1 MDLLAAIFFAFFI
14 ISILLIFVGPII
26 SEKYHPKLFGKEIA
40 IDYGTV
46 PLSFVLLSYL
56 FGILT
61 LEMIRNGFIGQPPL
75 QPYTI
80 VIFFFAFA
88 YLCVS
93 LDQTGLFR
101 YIALLLIN
109 RSRGD
114 GKRLFLIIFFLA
126 SGLTAVTSNDI
137 VIMTLT
143 PIVLN
148 IIKETKNKGLPYLIA
163 QFFGANIFSMF
174 FLIGNPTNIIVGIA
188 NNIDFFEYLR
198 LMGIPTIIGGVVS
211 YYILKLI
218 FRKSI
223 SVSFAQPEIDPRK
236 SFSDIFGAKI
246 LTPLF
251 FLCILLLS
259 LADFIGIEMWVTSL
273 IFATLAFSIDFIRFL
288 SGKKRRGNRATISK
302 PEEKKDYPDLEIIVK
317 RLPYKIFSFTLSF
330 FIFVEGLQFYGFTTM
345 LANFFARFV
354 GGPVQNALLMSF
366 SSMIFAN
373 LMNNQ
378 PMTVLFTEVLAEP
391 SLLSSGPA
399 YSALLFGLIIG
410 SNLGA
415 NITFFGAL
423 AGLMWKKM
431 LADQGESVSL
441 KSFFTTGILTM
452 IPVTIVTAVL
462 LGLSL

>member
-14 ISILLIFVGPII
+14 LSIILIFIGPII
-26 SEKYHPKLFGKEIA
+26 SDKYHPKLFGKDIS

-46 PLSFVLLSYL
+46 PLTFVLLSYGI
-56 FGILT
+56 GILT
-61 LEMIRNGFIGQPPL
+61 LEMIKNGFIGKPPL

-93 LDQTGLFR
+93 LDQTGLFK
-101 YIALLLIN
+101 YIALVLIN
-109 RSRGD
+109 RSKGD
-114 GKRLFLIIFFLA
+114 GKRLFLIIFSLA
-126 SGLTAVTSNDI
+126 SGLTVVTSNDI

-148 IIKETKNKGLPYLIA
+148 VIKETKIKGLPYLIA
-163 QFFGANIFSMF
+163 QFFGANIWSMF

-188 NNIDFFEYLR
+188 NSIDFFEYIR
-198 LMGIPTIIGGVVS
+198 LMGLPTIAGGLLS
-211 YYILKLI
+211 YYILKFI
-218 FRKSI
+218 FRESI
-223 SVSFAQPEIDPRK
+223 SVSFSQPEIDANAA
-236 SFSDIFGAKI
+236 FSDKFGAKL

-259 LADFIGIEMWVTSL
+259 LSNYIGIEMWITSL
-273 IFATLAFSIDFIRFL
+273 IFASLAFAIDLFRFL
-288 SGKKRRGNRATISK
+288 KAKSIGLIRESELNKSERKG
-302 PEEKKDYPDLEIIVK
+302 YPDLRITVK

-330 FIFVEGLQFYGFTTM
+330 FIFVEGLQFYGFTSM
-345 LANFFARFV
+345 LANFFTRFV

-378 PMTVLFTEVLAEP
+378 PMTVLFTETLAEP
-391 SLLSSGPA
+391 VLLSSGPA
-399 YSALLFGLIIG
+399 YEALLFGLIIG

-431 LADQGESVSL
+431 LGDQGESVSL
-441 KSFFTTGILTM
+441 KSFFITGIVTM
-452 IPVTIVTAVL
+452 IPVTLVTSVI

>member
-1 MDLLAAIFFAFFI
+1 
-14 ISILLIFVGPII
+14 
-26 SEKYHPKLFGKEIA
+26 
-40 IDYGTV
+40 
-46 PLSFVLLSYL
+46 
-56 FGILT
+56 
-61 LEMIRNGFIGQPPL
+61 
-75 QPYTI
+75 
-80 VIFFFAFA
+80 
-88 YLCVS
+88 
-93 LDQTGLFR
+93 
-101 YIALLLIN
+101 
-109 RSRGD
+109 
-114 GKRLFLIIFFLA
+114 
-126 SGLTAVTSNDI
+126 
-137 VIMTLT
+137 
-143 PIVLN
+143 
-148 IIKETKNKGLPYLIA
+148 
-163 QFFGANIFSMF
+163 
-174 FLIGNPTNIIVGIA
+174 
-188 NNIDFFEYLR
+188 
-198 LMGIPTIIGGVVS
+198 
-211 YYILKLI
+211 
-218 FRKSI
+218 
-223 SVSFAQPEIDPRK
+223 
-236 SFSDIFGAKI
+236 
-246 LTPLF
+246 
-251 FLCILLLS
+251 